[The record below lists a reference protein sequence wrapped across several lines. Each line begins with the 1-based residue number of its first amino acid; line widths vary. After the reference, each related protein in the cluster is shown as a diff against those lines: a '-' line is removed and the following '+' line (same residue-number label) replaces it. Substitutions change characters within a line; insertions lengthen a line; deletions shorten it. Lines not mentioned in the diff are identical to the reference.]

1 MTRFGGGPNDLIV
14 RRRSKSSLSCNI
26 VSRDRANSSGSSS
39 SSIVENF
46 YLDKNFHRFRKF
58 FFFFAPVRFHLFRK
72 KGIGVRI
79 GISGISFCGRTDTQT
94 AARFPPVIMQIG
106 YRLPVKTPDKNNA
119 NPQRAIGYLQI
130 RIKKKKKK
138 NR

>member
-46 YLDKNFHRFRKF
+46 YLDKNFHRFRKLAF

-79 GISGISFCGRTDTQT
+79 GTGSEFQVLVFAGGR
-94 AARFPPVIMQIG
+94 
-106 YRLPVKTPDKNNA
+106 
-119 NPQRAIGYLQI
+119 I
-130 RIKKKKKK
+130 R
-138 NR
+138 RPLLASRR

>member
-46 YLDKNFHRFRKF
+46 YLDKNFHRFRKLAF
-58 FFFFAPVRFHLFRK
+58 FFSSPPYVF
-72 KGIGVRI
+72 
-79 GISGISFCGRTDTQT
+79 ISFVRKEL
-94 AARFPPVIMQIG
+94 A
-106 YRLPVKTPDKNNA
+106 
-119 NPQRAIGYLQI
+119 
-130 RIKKKKKK
+130 
-138 NR
+138 